1 MTLLQKSTTENENT
15 SNLEL
20 FLSLLIFYGVILA
33 FSIVTVSLFHAGLYV
48 LSSIVCGI
56 GVTSFIIFTILL
68 RILEANRL
76 ATVGISRYWI
86 IAIVVIP
93 FIELILLLPD
103 RIFSKH

>member
-1 MTLLQKSTTENENT
+1 MTLLQKATTENENT

-33 FSIVTVSLFHAGLYV
+33 FSIVTVSLFHAGLHV

-56 GVTSFIIFTILL
+56 GVTSVFIFTILL

-86 IAIVVIP
+86 IAIVAIP

-103 RIFSKH
+103 WIFSKH